1 MKGIQD
7 LSKEHEVVDAVR
19 SRFPNDV
26 INARV
31 ARWKRTNFDIN
42 KDALTNICNYLKD
55 ELEFDHCSNITAT
68 DRSKLVSGI
77 GFDGKTFYHDDFR
90 ISYHLWSYNRAMLA
104 QLNLTVPRS
113 NPRVKSVA
121 RLWRGADWHEREQ
134 YDLMGVI
141 FDDHPCLRRIDLP
154 ADWVGHPLRKDY
166 QIQETSWLIAEE
178 EMNQDWPLDFVE
190 PKFYHETYHGMKHEY
205 GEGEPRTLSLRL
217 GPQHPGTHGPFLITA
232 KIDGEIIVDSD
243 IQIGY
248 LHRGQ
253 EKIAENREF
262 VRFLPNSDRYC
273 WLSSISNQLSYVM
286 AVEEVLGVE
295 VPRRAQFLRVIML
308 ELNRIASHL
317 LWLSAIGID
326 VGALTGFFYPFR
338 EREFIYDLL
347 LMATGNRMNYNYA
360 RFGGVFRDIPDTFEE
375 RARKGLIHFKKMMEE
390 YEIFFDTNKIFLIRT
405 QGVGHLG
412 AKDAINFGV
421 TGPVLRGAGVKQ
433 DVRINEPYL
442 VYDELDFEIP
452 TEPKGD
458 LYSWYRIRMREMKA
472 SAEIVLQCLDKMPEG
487 LIWTKNPPGTPE
499 GSPLRVP
506 PGEACVRIEEPRGEF
521 VSHLI
526 TDGSTKPYRLRIKA
540 PEFINISA
548 LPFVLKGEK
557 LQDAIIILGGFDPCI
572 GGIDR

>member
-286 AVEEVLGVE
+286 TVEEVLGVE